1 MNTLLVNT
9 KDEQELQLVQDL
21 LSKMKIK
28 TRILSSEE
36 KEDIGLLGLMK
47 EADRTK
53 KVTRATIMKKLNK

>member
-9 KDEQELQLVQDL
+9 KDEQELHLVQDL

-36 KEDIGLLGLMK
+36 KEDIGLLQLMN
-47 EADRTK
+47 EADRAK
-53 KVTRATIMKKLNK
+53 KVTRTTIMKKLNK